1 MESSF
6 RAARDGLYATLW
18 HDGALRPVPQIARAT
33 LDLARPYARELGSD
47 AALEGIERIL
57 AEGNGAFRQRAA
69 FAGGGMQAVLAE
81 LVAETERSGH
91 LLGSGHH
98 RHMG

>member
-1 MESSF
+1 M
-6 RAARDGLYATLW
+6 
-18 HDGALRPVPQIARAT
+18 RPVREIARAT

-57 AEGNGAFRQRAA
+57 VEGNGAFRQRQA
-69 FAGGGMQAVLAE
+69 FAAGGMPSVLAE

-91 LLGSGHH
+91 LVASGHH
-98 RHMG
+98 RHVG